1 MALGKVLTNGY
12 FWTIIAAV
20 MITVWICNTSP
31 QNLDKFSQIIANESS
46 IARAGRG
53 KKKGK
58 GRRRGTNVHEEKCRD
73 IFEKIFQ
80 TNFPT
85 TRKVKWLRNPETNR
99 PLELD
104 GFNPYIKT
112 PIGTGLAF
120 EYDGAQH
127 AAPNGHFHGM
137 DAVKEFSSQF
147 RRDQYKSDLCKKHR
161 VMLIRIHH
169 LVDFD
174 QLENFIR
181 KKLEKEGFIVGKN
194 GTSGARIRKSEREN

>member
-1 MALGKVLTNGY
+1 MILGKVLTNGY

-20 MITVWICNTSP
+20 LITVWICNTSS
-31 QNLDKFSQIIANESS
+31 QNLDKFSQIITNETNY
-46 IARAGRG
+46 ARICRG
-53 KKKGK
+53 KEKGK
-58 GRRRGTNVHEEKCRD
+58 GRRRGSKKINVHEEKCRD
-73 IFEKIFQ
+73 VFEKLFK

-85 TRKVKWLRNPETNR
+85 TRKIKWLKNPETGR

-127 AAPNGHFHGM
+127 AAPNGHFHGL

-147 RRDQYKSDLCKKHR
+147 RRDLHKSNLCKEHK
-161 VMLIRIHH
+161 VLLIRIHH

-181 KKLEKEGFIVGKN
+181 KKLEKEGFVLDSN
-194 GTSGARIRKSEREN
+194 GVRIRKRKLEF